1 MAFTFNNATSNGFT
15 GSAGATFTAGG
26 ACAANQ
32 VILIALELDN
42 VSSANQTFQPVV
54 TDGVNTGNY
63 QVWGTA
69 FNATGAKLYCWLYMI
84 TNASGTPAP
93 ALASSA
99 NYNNG
104 HWSYVLV
111 KGFANTPVID
121 PKSAQFNGA
130 ASPVNGTIT
139 PSDGSQGT
147 GEILLLSAFAGN
159 LSGSPPAPWSQVNN
173 FSGAFISA
181 LAEDAV
187 TSTAQV
193 SFSQAQTATA
203 AWWAAILAFNDGSIA
218 GGGGGGGGSGGFR
231 RSMAAVMPYAIKQS
245 TTEAPLLFLL
255 IASSDHITGKTGAS
269 PSVSISKAGG
279 AFSSPAGAVTEIG
292 NGWYQVAGNA
302 TDTSTLGPLTLH
314 ATATGADPTDC
325 VVAEIVAYDPQ
336 DGGTIADVA
345 SAVWEEALSAHTTAG
360 TGGQVLA
367 AANTVAQAI
376 PFSAS
381 GNVKADIKEVNDS
394 LIGGAGT
401 ATSPWGPSS

>member
-1 MAFTFNNATSNGFT
+1 MAFSFNNAVSNSIT
-15 GSAGATFTAGG
+15 GNSGSTFTAGG

-32 VILIALELDN
+32 VIVITLELDN

-63 QVWGTA
+63 KVWGTA
-69 FNATGAKLYCWLYMI
+69 YNATGTKLYCWLYMI

-93 ALASSA
+93 ALAASA

-104 HWSYVLV
+104 HWSYVRIA
-111 KGFANTPVID
+111 GFVNTPVID
-121 PKSAQFNGA
+121 PNSSQFNGA

-147 GEILLLSAFAGN
+147 GEILFMTPFAGN
-159 LSGSPPAPWSQVNN
+159 LSGSPSAGWSVVNN
-173 FSGAFISA
+173 YSGAFISA
-181 LAEDAV
+181 PAEDAV

-193 SFSQAQTATA
+193 TFSQAQTATA

-218 GGGGGGGGSGGFR
+218 GGGGGGSGGFR

-269 PSVSISKAGG
+269 PSVLISKAGG

-302 TDTSTLGPLTLH
+302 TDTGTLGPLTLH
-314 ATATGADPTDC
+314 ATATGADPTDI
-325 VVAEIVAYDPQ
+325 VIAEVVAYDPQ
-336 DGGTIADVA
+336 NGGTIADVA
-345 SAVWEEALSAHTTAG
+345 SAVWEEALSSHTTAG

-376 PFSAS
+376 PFSTA

-394 LIGGAGT
+394 LIGGSGT
-401 ATSPWGPSS
+401 ATSPWGPSG